1 MAVPNERKAQLLSG
15 NEACVKG
22 AIAAGV
28 RFFAGYP
35 ITPSTEIAE
44 GLAAELPK
52 FGGKFIQME
61 DEIASMGA
69 VIGAS
74 LAGLKS
80 MTATSGPGFSLK
92 QENIGFAALT
102 EVPCVIANV
111 QRYGP
116 STGLPTSPAQGDIMQ
131 ARWGTHGDHPAIAL
145 MPSSVREAF
154 DLTVEAVNLS
164 EELRTPVIIL
174 LDEVVGHM
182 RERVELPTE
191 EDITIINRVK
201 PTEDPKVFLPYKPEP
216 NLVPPMPAF
225 GDGYR
230 FHVTGLVHDETGFPS
245 GKGKDGDSLLRRLI
259 AKIEKRQ
266 PSIARAELFETEDA
280 ETIIVAAGSVAR
292 SARATVKEARAQGMK
307 VGLIRPITA
316 WPFPVKAMDS
326 VLKTAKTVI
335 VAEMNLGQLVLEVE
349 RINRGRASVISLNR
363 IDAELITPQDI
374 MARVQEVTGDVR

>member
-1 MAVPNERKAQLLSG
+1 MATKTECKARLLSG
-15 NEACVKG
+15 NEACVYG

-44 GLAAELPK
+44 GLAEELPK

-74 LAGLKS
+74 LAGLKA

-102 EVPCVIANV
+102 EIPCVIVNV

-116 STGLPTSPAQGDIMQ
+116 STGLPTSPAQADIMQ

-145 MPSSVREAF
+145 MPASVREAF

-164 EELRTPVIIL
+164 EELRTPVIVL

-182 RERVELPTE
+182 RERVELPAAE
-191 EDITIINRVK
+191 EVTVVNRVK
-201 PTEDPKVFLPYKPEP
+201 PTEDPAHFLPYKPGP
-216 NLVPPMPAF
+216 NLVPPMPAY
-225 GDGYR
+225 GEGYR

-245 GKGKDGDSLLRRLI
+245 GKGSDGNTLIRRLL
-259 AKIEKRQ
+259 AKVEQRQ
-266 PSIARAELFETEDA
+266 PKIARAELFQTEDA
-280 ETIIVAAGSVAR
+280 DIVIVAAGSVGR
-292 SARATVKEARAQGMK
+292 SARAAVKEARAQGVK
-307 VGLIRPITA
+307 LGLLRPITA
-316 WPFPVKAMDS
+316 WPFPTEAIDAVA
-326 VLKTAKTVI
+326 KTAKSII
-335 VAEMNLGQLVLEVE
+335 VAEMNMGQMILEVE
-349 RINRGRASVISLNR
+349 RVVAGRAKVFGLNR
-363 IDAELITPQDI
+363 IDAELITPKDI
-374 MARVQEVTGDVR
+374 IVRTQEVTGSVC